1 MIMSKAKKKISLNP
15 LVKTKLKTISKML
28 QTKKLDSKPL
38 AAKPVVKKAEPAKK
52 PVVKKAAVKKPVVK
66 KAAVKKPVVKK
77 ATVKKASPAKK
88 IAVKKAAVK
97 KPVVKK
103 ATVKKASPAKKPA
116 VKKAAVKK
124 PVVKKAAVKKPV
136 VKKAAVKKPVVKKA
150 TVKKASPAKKVAV
163 KKPVAKKTMVKN
175 SIVKSQASSVKSPM
189 TMSLLGQPMNHSVD
203 NYKNM
208 AESNVNCIMKL
219 CNCCNDHA
227 EEMMKSIQKAIN
239 RNIEEATNL
248 GHEFFKCR
256 TAKDMVDLQ
265 QKIFE
270 VGYKSSMK
278 CCMDIIDS
286 IKDLAEKNSK
296 IVSGGM
302 HEGMRKMF

>member
-88 IAVKKAAVK
+88 VAVKKAAVK

-116 VKKAAVKK
+116 
-124 PVVKKAAVKKPV
+124 VKKAAVKKPV

-278 CCMDIIDS
+278 CCMDIMDS

>member
-15 LVKTKLKTISKML
+15 LVKTKLKPISKML
-28 QTKKLDSKPL
+28 QAKKLDSKPL
-38 AAKPVVKKAEPAKK
+38 ATKPAVKKAEPAKKPVVKKAAIKKAAPKKKAVAKK

-66 KAAVKKPVVKK
+66 KTAI
-77 ATVKKASPAKK
+77 KKASPAKK
-88 IAVKKAAVK
+88 VAVKKAAVK

-103 ATVKKASPAKKPA
+103 ATVKKPIAKKA
-116 VKKAAVKK
+116 V
-124 PVVKKAAVKKPV
+124 
-136 VKKAAVKKPVVKKA
+136 
-150 TVKKASPAKKVAV
+150 VKKASPANKVVA
-163 KKPVAKKTMVKN
+163 KKPVAKKAMVKN
-175 SIVKSQASSVKSPM
+175 SPVRSQASSVKSPM
-189 TMSLLGQPMNHSVD
+189 TMNLIGQPMNHSVD

-208 AESNVNCIMKL
+208 AESNVNCVMKL
-219 CNCCNDHA
+219 CNSCNDHA

-278 CCMDIIDS
+278 CCMDIMDS

-302 HEGMRKMF
+302 HEGMKKMF